1 MKYIFQLT
9 IICAISFGAE
19 VLNILLPL
27 PIPASVYG
35 LVILFL
41 LLLFHVMKLE
51 QIENVADFFIT
62 IMPIFFISSSV
73 SLITALPAMQGQII
87 PLILMAFISTVGT
100 LCVTGLVSQ
109 FVIFLQRKIKGD
121 KEEDN
126 KDE

>member
-1 MKYIFQLT
+1 MKYVFQLT
-9 IICAISFGAE
+9 IICTISFVAE
-19 VLNILLPL
+19 VLNILLPF

-41 LLLFHVMKLE
+41 LLLFHVIKLE
-51 QIENVADFFIT
+51 QIENVADFFIA

-73 SLITALPAMQGQII
+73 SLITALPTIKGQVI
-87 PLILMAFISTVGT
+87 PLILMAFLSTVGT

-109 FVIFLQRKIKGD
+109 LVIFLQKKIKGD
-121 KEEDN
+121 KEGGK